1 MAAINGKFCD
11 TTCSNM
17 YDNNISRYHKTNS
30 GRHDNNNNCS

>member
-17 YDNNISRYHKTNS
+17 YDNISRYYKSNS